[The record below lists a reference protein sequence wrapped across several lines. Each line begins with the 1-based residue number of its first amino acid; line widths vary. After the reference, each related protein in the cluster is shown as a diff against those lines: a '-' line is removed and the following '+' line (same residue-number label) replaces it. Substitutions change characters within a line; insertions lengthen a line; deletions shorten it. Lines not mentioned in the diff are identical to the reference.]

1 LKKKKRR
8 RFSKM
13 SILTILVLAVASAV
27 VAVGIEILIR
37 KIKEIK
43 EKNQII
49 VDFRS
54 LKRDRYYP
62 LIKKYQERLEKLGV
76 DFTSDPVS
84 SLFALMNFVKSAVI
98 DYVKN
103 KDKPEVSLE
112 DYIDINLIGQ
122 FIIWLVFSKVQV
134 KKDSEENKVITEYFY
149 NLARK
154 IITDKNPEKVSD
166 FEEIVNKINEIV
178 KFK

>member
-1 LKKKKRR
+1 
-8 RFSKM
+8 
-13 SILTILVLAVASAV
+13 
-27 VAVGIEILIR
+27 
-37 KIKEIK
+37 
-43 EKNQII
+43 
-49 VDFRS
+49 
-54 LKRDRYYP
+54 

-84 SLFALMNFVKSAVI
+84 SLFALMNFVKIAVI

-134 KKDSEENKVITEYFY
+134 KKDSEGNGVITEYFY

-178 KFK
+178 KFQ

>member
-1 LKKKKRR
+1 
-8 RFSKM
+8 M

-27 VAVGIEILIR
+27 VTVGIEILIR
-37 KIKEIK
+37 KIEERK
-43 EKNQII
+43 EKNHII
-49 VDFRS
+49 VDFGS

-84 SLFALMNFVKSAVI
+84 SHFTLMNFVKIAVI

-134 KKDSEENKVITEYFY
+134 KKNSEENKAITEYLY
-149 NLARK
+149 NLAKK
-154 IITDKNPEKVSD
+154 IIADRNPDKVNE